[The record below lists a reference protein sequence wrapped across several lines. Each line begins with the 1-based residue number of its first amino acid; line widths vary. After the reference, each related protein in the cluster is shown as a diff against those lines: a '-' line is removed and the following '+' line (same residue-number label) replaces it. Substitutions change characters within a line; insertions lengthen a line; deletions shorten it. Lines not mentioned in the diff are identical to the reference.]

1 MISTESGNNEQY
13 AFLEGK
19 NQYSIVVRDMANNV
33 SNSVTGQ
40 IYYLP
45 GPLNVSFI
53 EPSSNPLIISG
64 VPPMPGKQGIK
75 PVRVIIEIEDG
86 IGTVPE
92 TIKYCKLTGNGQTIL
107 LRNNNDYIYKGEI
120 PVIRGKNYYTVF
132 IEDLAGNTIS
142 TRLEIS
148 IE

>member
-1 MISTESGNNEQY
+1 
-13 AFLEGK
+13 
-19 NQYSIVVRDMANNV
+19 V
-33 SNSVTGQ
+33 SGQ

-53 EPSSNPLIISG
+53 EPSSNPMIVNG

-107 LRNNNDYIYKGEI
+107 LRNNNDYMYKGEV